1 MDRKKLDE
9 RIKEYLVIT
18 FGCVLYAIAF
28 DWFYM
33 PNNLTCGG
41 LTGVAQ
47 ILHFLF
53 PVLPIG
59 TLLIVM
65 NVPLYII
72 GFRRFGFRFLVKSL
86 YAMALSSVLVDVV
99 ASHYSFYPMDE
110 LLACLYGGV
119 LLGVGCGLINS
130 MESNTGGTELLSWI
144 LKRRLPQLSLGNVML
159 GLDLTVIIAYAAAFR
174 KLDNALYGGIAL
186 FVTSKVVD
194 LFVYGGNSG
203 KLAHVIS
210 AKEDE
215 IAAALLAEGVGVT
228 KLQAI
233 GAYTK
238 TERPILLCAVRRRE
252 IVMVKRIVKEL
263 DPDAFFIVSD
273 TSEVLGEGF
282 GEYKPNGL

>member
-1 MDRKKLDE
+1 MKKETLNG
-9 RIKEYLVIT
+9 RVKEYLIIT
-18 FGCVLYAIAF
+18 IGCAVYALAF
-28 DWFYM
+28 DWFYV

-47 ILHFLF
+47 IIFHFA

-59 TLLIVM
+59 TMLIIM
-65 NVPLYII
+65 NVPLYLL
-72 GFRRFGFRFLVKSL
+72 GFRRYGIRFLVKSL
-86 YAMALSSVLVDVV
+86 YAMALSSVMVDVL
-99 ASHYSFYPMDE
+99 ASLYTFSPMDE

-130 MESNTGGTELLSWI
+130 MESNTGGTELMSWI

-159 GLDLTVIIAYAAAFR
+159 GLDLVVILSYAAAFR

-186 FVTSKVVD
+186 FVTAKVVD
-194 LFVYGGNSG
+194 LFVYGGNTG

-215 IAAALLAEGVGVT
+215 ITTALLNEGVGVT
-228 KLQAI
+228 KLRAI
-233 GAYTK
+233 GAYTN

-252 IVMVKRIVKEL
+252 LIMVKRIVKEI

-282 GEYKPNGL
+282 GEYKANGL